1 MADAATTQQLG
12 KNLQWDVS
20 GRLAALS
27 GSQSVAV
34 AQMAASLSIQLAMA
48 MHAIAFGPSEWAA
61 VDNAKVLDASAAAA
75 AALGKLANVPD
86 SQHMIGGVVAVS
98 ALCDRLKELT

>member
-12 KNLQWDVS
+12 KNLQDVS
-20 GRLAALS
+20 GRLVALS

-61 VDNAKVLDASAAAA
+61 VDNAKVLDASAAATT
-75 AALGKLANVPD
+75 ALAKLTNVPD
-86 SQHMIGGVVAVS
+86 AHHKIEGVVAVS
-98 ALCDRLKELT
+98 ALCDKLKALT